1 MADER
6 SDALEAALVRMLRP
20 LARLLLRRG
29 VSFQAFAAV
38 ARRAFVDAAA
48 GRFAEEGKKPAV
60 ARIAVATG
68 LTRKEV
74 ARLLARGAPED
85 RDSSARYNRAARVIS
100 GWRRDPE
107 FKDGRGAPAALPFK
121 GEGPSFAELVR
132 RYSGDMTPRA
142 VLDELHRIGA
152 VKTLRDGRLKLAVR
166 SFVPGA
172 GDAVKLHILGTDVG
186 YLITTIG
193 HNLEAEGE
201 SAFFQRKVLYDNLP
215 GEALP
220 EFRALSAE
228 AAQRLLERLDLWL
241 SARDRD
247 NNPGVSGTG
256 RYRAGLGIYYI
267 EEPFREEA

>member
-1 MADER
+1 MRND
-6 SDALEAALVRMLRP
+6 SSHALEAALVRILRP
-20 LARLLLRRG
+20 LVSLLLKRG
-29 VSFQAFAAV
+29 VSFQAFAGIAKRV
-38 ARRAFVDAAA
+38 YAEVAA
-48 GRFAEEGKKPAV
+48 GDFVAAGKKPVV

-74 ARLLARGAPED
+74 ARLLAEGTPED
-85 RDSSARYNRAARVIS
+85 RDASARYNRAARVIA
-100 GWRRDPE
+100 GWRRDPD
-107 FKDGRGAPAALPFK
+107 FKDSRGVPAALSFK

-142 VLDELHRIGA
+142 VLDELLRIGA
-152 VKTLRDGRLKLAVR
+152 VRNLRDGRLKLAVR

-172 GDAVKLHILGTDVG
+172 GDALKLHILGTDVG

-228 AAQRLLERLDLWL
+228 TAQRLLERLDLWL

-247 NNPGVSGTG
+247 NNPGIKGTG

-267 EEPFREEA
+267 EEPFREEE

>member
-1 MADER
+1 MADEP
-6 SDALEAALVRMLRP
+6 SDALEAALLRMLRP
-20 LARLLLRRG
+20 LARLLLKRG
-29 VSFQAFAAV
+29 VSFQAFAAI
-38 ARRAFVDAAA
+38 AKRAFVEAAA
-48 GRFAEEGKKPAV
+48 RGFLKGGKKPVV

-74 ARLLARGAPED
+74 ARLLAASGPGD
-85 RDSSARYNRAARVIS
+85 REARERYNRAARVIA
-100 GWRRDPE
+100 GWRRDPD
-107 FKDGRGAPAALPFK
+107 FRDSRGAPAALAFK
-121 GEGPSFAELVR
+121 DGRASFSELVR

-142 VLDELHRIGA
+142 VLDELSRIGA

-220 EFRALSAE
+220 EFRGLSAE
-228 AAQRLLERLDLWL
+228 AGQRLLERLDLWL
-241 SARDRD
+241 AARDRD
-247 NNPGVSGTG
+247 SNPGAQGTG

-267 EEPFREEA
+267 EEPYREDE